1 MKKSK
6 NEILKI
12 WDENYNSCNFI
23 RLSCSNLNDYKS
35 SFKLTAISE
44 TGYRDEVEEVDI
56 LDEVFI
62 NYFAT
67 EVHKIIESYVEEE
80 NEELTYVLN
89 IEGEIIKES
98 DAFEI
103 WLSIDTPDGEDE
115 LQEFVWLK

>member
-115 LQEFVWLK
+115 LQEFV